1 VESELKN
8 LEANKI
14 TFKVEIYIRK
24 VGWHW
29 LKIVGISNVEPSGS
43 ATRE

>member
-1 VESELKN
+1 VGRELKN
-8 LEANKI
+8 LEANKM

-24 VGWHW
+24 MGWHW
-29 LKIVGISNVEPSGS
+29 LRIVGISNVEPSGS